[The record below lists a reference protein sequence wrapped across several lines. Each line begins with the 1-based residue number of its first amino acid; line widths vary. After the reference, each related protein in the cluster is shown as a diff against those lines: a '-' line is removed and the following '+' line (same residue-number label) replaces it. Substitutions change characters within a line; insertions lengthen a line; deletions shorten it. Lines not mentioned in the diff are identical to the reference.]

1 MTREADLELGASGDL
16 LLPEA
21 QPLPAHGVL
30 RWSPSCSKSPGGLQ
44 ALMCGRQFSP
54 GRKGL
59 DQWEQRQAEIV
70 PHFITLLGV
79 LVFIKKKSSFAICY
93 SIRKF
98 ARHGDVFLKKGKN
111 NLISQI

>member
-1 MTREADLELGASGDL
+1 MGLTSGN
-16 LLPEA
+16 
-21 QPLPAHGVL
+21 
-30 RWSPSCSKSPGGLQ
+30 R
-44 ALMCGRQFSP
+44 RQT
-54 GRKGL
+54 
-59 DQWEQRQAEIV
+59 EID

-79 LVFIKKKSSFAICY
+79 LVFILKKSSFAIYY